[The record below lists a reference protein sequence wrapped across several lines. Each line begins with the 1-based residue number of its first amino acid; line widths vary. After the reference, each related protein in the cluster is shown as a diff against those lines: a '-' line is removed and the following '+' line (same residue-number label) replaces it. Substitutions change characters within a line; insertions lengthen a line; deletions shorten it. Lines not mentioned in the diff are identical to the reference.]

1 MEILIPLSFFAMI
14 AAIVLVP
21 GYLRSRNREK
31 MLETLRVAYEKGQP
45 VPAELIDAI
54 NTDPKARPKTPM
66 EQSERDLRTG
76 IIALAVALAFVA
88 LGWAVSFEESDVYY
102 PMLGIAAFPGF
113 IGIALIVFGL
123 VGRRKR
129 PSSF

>member
-54 NTDPKARPKTPM
+54 NTDPKQMPA
-66 EQSERDLRTG
+66 
-76 IIALAVALAFVA
+76 ALVAPADSLAISSVTR
-88 LGWAVSFEESDVYY
+88 SDATYWSMW
-102 PMLGIAAFPGF
+102 PIP
-113 IGIALIVFGL
+113 
-123 VGRRKR
+123 
-129 PSSF
+129 